1 MGGDPKLELT
11 AYHEAGHAVMAL
23 AVGRSVHKVDVQAKG
38 TRLGVC
44 KMNKGRAGK
53 AKSSKASTDNLEG
66 DLLILLGGMAAEARK
81 SGEYNMEG
89 ASKDLREAE
98 SLAMMR
104 AGNANQ
110 AGKVLKR
117 AMDKVH
123 HLLSKPEIWGA
134 VKVIA
139 AGLVETSTMSG
150 KQAKHLYE
158 MELAKSEKK

>member
-1 MGGDPKLELT
+1 MSEITPRELT
-11 AYHEAGHAVMAL
+11 AFHEAGHAVMAL
-23 AVGRSVHKVDVQAKG
+23 AVGRSVKSVDVNAKG

-53 AKSSKASTDNLEG
+53 AQSSKASADALEG
-66 DLLILLGGMAAEARK
+66 ELLILLAGMAAEARR
-81 SGEYNMEG
+81 SGKYNMQG
-89 ASKDLREAE
+89 ASQDLREAE
-98 SLAMMR
+98 RLALMR

-110 AGKVLKR
+110 AGKVLRR

-123 HLLSKPEIWGA
+123 HLLGQTEIWAA

-139 AGLVETSTMSG
+139 AGLVENSSMSG

-158 MELAKSEKK
+158 MELARKKK